1 MSAEMSDASLQ
12 QLRELAANDQALQLA
27 LAAAANTA
35 ELQAIANQRGIALS
49 EGEAQQW
56 LATAAPLAAELS
68 PEELD
73 AISEGL
79 SLTDEELDAVAA
91 GESGGEA
98 IVGLTR
104 FVGEAVVGEAV

>member
-12 QLRELAANDQALQLA
+12 QLRDLAATDQALQLA

-49 EGEAQQW
+49 DSAAQQW
-56 LATAAPLAAELS
+56 LAAAAPMAAELS

-73 AISEGL
+73 ALRDGL

-98 IVGLTR
+98 AAGMFGLS
-104 FVGEAVVGEAV
+104 VGEAL